1 MIRPVL
7 SLSIVAVFAL
17 AAFSAYGQ
25 ESVPVSRT
33 EFLKAIEELKE
44 QIKSLKAPAVPAP
57 PAPPAAVGTT
67 GEKAASAVAAASQAE
82 ADLSNRVAELEK
94 QVARLQREKEAL
106 TDIAA
111 NHSKMLGDIASDRET
126 PGGGKHF
133 VPNVQAIRDDHDARR
148 ALVDTVVH
156 DMVRNSG
163 ELRIRN
169 DMSTG
174 QSLVVNGTT
183 TVYVPAHAVQ
193 VVTVPSGT
201 ATTELAG
208 ETTKSWMIGAPN
220 YSQEVII
227 APAARKAPPGNTIRW
242 QMSGGEICNRT
253 DQLPTFLV
261 TQSCQAVCSSARSRM
276 P

>member
-1 MIRPVL
+1 MFHVFQGVPVMIRRVL
-7 SLSIVAVFAL
+7 SLSSVAVFAL
-17 AAFSAYGQ
+17 SALSAYG
-25 ESVPVSRT
+25 EDTTPVSRT
-33 EFLKAIEELKE
+33 EFLKAVGELKE
-44 QIKSLKAPAVPAP
+44 QIQSLKVPAP
-57 PAPPAAVGTT
+57 PAAPGTVSTT
-67 GEKAASAVAAASQAE
+67 GGTASSAVASTSQTEAELTNRIAA
-82 ADLSNRVAELEK
+82 LEK
-94 QVARLQREKEAL
+94 QVAKLQQAKDEL
-106 TDIAA
+106 TNIAD
-111 NHSKMLGDIASDRET
+111 NHSIMLHDIASDRET

-174 QSLVVNGTT
+174 QSLVINGLS
-183 TVYVPAHAVQ
+183 TVYVPPHTVQ

-208 ETTKSWMIGAPN
+208 EAPKSWMIGAPN

-227 APAARKAPPGNTIRW
+227 APAVRNTVASGQW
-242 QMSGGEICNRT
+242 QYNPITNVWWRT
-253 DQLPTFLV
+253 LQ
-261 TQSCQAVCSSARSRM
+261 
-276 P
+276 